1 MYSWP
6 QHGNG
11 RIYIRHL
18 RVPAVGGEQYRRTRT
33 KAIHVLSRVVT
44 IIIII
49 GTKQVGREL
58 RSSEAGWILSGT
70 DEVTVGYCLVFL
82 HFWVQEW

>member
-1 MYSWP
+1 MIRAVKYGREKGYKK
-6 QHGNG
+6 GN
-11 RIYIRHL
+11 Y
-18 RVPAVGGEQYRRTRT
+18 
-33 KAIHVLSRVVT
+33 
-44 IIIII
+44 I

-58 RSSEAGWILSGT
+58 RSSEAGWILFGT

>member
-1 MYSWP
+1 MIRAVKYGREKGEKK
-6 QHGNG
+6 GN
-11 RIYIRHL
+11 Y
-18 RVPAVGGEQYRRTRT
+18 
-33 KAIHVLSRVVT
+33 
-44 IIIII
+44 I

-82 HFWVQEW
+82 RFWVQEW